1 MSKEYARS
9 FYKSSNWLHC
19 KASFIAERRAIDGGL
34 CQRCHKQ
41 YGYIVHHKKHIT
53 PENISDI
60 SVILNH
66 NNLEFLCHDC
76 HNKEHH
82 RNDKKKRYAF
92 DEAGN
97 LISPPIRSK
106 FREGSTPRAGG

>member
-34 CQRCHKQ
+34 CQRCHKH

-60 SVILNH
+60 SIILDH
-66 NNLEFLCHDC
+66 NNLEYLCHDC
-76 HNKEHH
+76 HNKEHIG
-82 RNDKKKRYAF
+82 DGGLLFSIGEDGQPIA
-92 DEAGN
+92 
-97 LISPPIRSK
+97 PPISRK
-106 FREGSTPRAGG
+106 